1 MKRVVFLDDLKES
14 DIRPENI
21 YNEYKE
27 ILNRDIQKYF
37 SDPSALTKIDCPGC
51 SDKNSEFAFDKMGL
65 TYRACHKCGSLFVSP
80 RPSDDALRY
89 FYKNSNAGIFV
100 RKIVLENM
108 SEARSKQIFS
118 YRIQWVM
125 GLIEEYN
132 PDANIYLDYATKYPT
147 LLKQLN
153 STGLFKSIVS
163 VLPECYEQ
171 EDLLLENIK
180 IINTNN
186 DIVEDSIDLFSAFE
200 VVERAFDPG
209 KLFNDAYN
217 TCKKNGLFIITSATS
232 SGFEYQVLGEYSPN
246 IIPIDRLN
254 LLSLEAFTSLLEKAG
269 FEIIEVST
277 PGRLDV
283 EMVKRTYEK
292 HPDIPLDPFWKYL
305 FRYRKENALHSLQ
318 EYLQQFQLSSHVR
331 LAAIKR

>member
-37 SDPSALTKIDCPGC
+37 SDPSALIKIDCPGC
-51 SDKNSEFAFDKMGL
+51 SDKNTEFAFDKMGL
-65 TYRACHKCGSLFVSP
+65 TYRTCHKCGSLFVSP
-80 RPSDDALRY
+80 RPSDDALRH

-132 PDANIYLDYATKYPT
+132 PDANIYLDYATKYPN

-171 EDLLLENIK
+171 E
-180 IINTNN
+180 
-186 DIVEDSIDLFSAFE
+186 
-200 VVERAFDPG
+200 
-209 KLFNDAYN
+209 
-217 TCKKNGLFIITSATS
+217 
-232 SGFEYQVLGEYSPN
+232 
-246 IIPIDRLN
+246 N
-254 LLSLEAFTSLLEKAG
+254 LSC
-269 FEIIEVST
+269 I
-277 PGRLDV
+277 
-283 EMVKRTYEK
+283 
-292 HPDIPLDPFWKYL
+292 FWKNPVTLWFNYANCL
-305 FRYRKENALHSLQ
+305 KPANTIAFCR
-318 EYLQQFQLSSHVR
+318 SSRIR
-331 LAAIKR
+331 LLRSKKVFCLTEKNR